1 MAVSKRKRQ
10 RMSRSAVWLIT
21 VTVLIAA
28 FLSLKMITLIK
39 TEHYYA
45 DKEREVAAAYEA
57 ESQRAKELEESAA
70 YIKSNQYVEDEAKA
84 KLHLG
89 YPETEAAEPDEQ
101 VVTAEQTATDGGQ
114 AEAGSAEQAVTDGG
128 QAEAGPTEQAVTDG
142 GQTAP
147 EPAGQIEPAGQ
158 AVTAGQTVT
167 GGGQAGENEQ
177 ADE

>member
-101 VVTAEQTATDGGQ
+101 AVTAEQT
-114 AEAGSAEQAVTDGG
+114 VTDGG
-128 QAEAGPTEQAVTDG
+128 QAVTGGGQAV
-142 GQTAP
+142 P
-147 EPAGQIEPAGQ
+147 EPAGQIEPDEQ
-158 AVTAGQTVT
+158 AVTAEQTVT

>member
-101 VVTAEQTATDGGQ
+101 
-114 AEAGSAEQAVTDGG
+114 
-128 QAEAGPTEQAVTDG
+128 
-142 GQTAP
+142 
-147 EPAGQIEPAGQ
+147 

-167 GGGQAGENEQ
+167 YGGQAGENEQ

>member
-70 YIKSNQYVEDEAKA
+70 YIKSNQYVEDEAKT

-101 VVTAEQTATDGGQ
+101 AVTAEQTVTDGG
-114 AEAGSAEQAVTDGG
+114 QAVTDGG
-128 QAEAGPTEQAVTDG
+128 QAV
-142 GQTAP
+142 P
-147 EPAGQIEPAGQ
+147 EPAGQIEPDEQ
-158 AVTAGQTVT
+158 AVTAEQTVT

>member
-101 VVTAEQTATDGGQ
+101 AVTAEQTVTDGGQAEVGGQ

-128 QAEAGPTEQAVTDG
+128 QTATDG
-142 GQTAP
+142 GQAVP
-147 EPAGQIEPAGQ
+147 EPAGQIEPDEQ
-158 AVTAGQTVT
+158 TVTAGQTVT
-167 GGGQAGENEQ
+167 YGGQAGENEQ

>member
-101 VVTAEQTATDGGQ
+101 AVTAEQT
-114 AEAGSAEQAVTDGG
+114 VTDGG
-128 QAEAGPTEQAVTDG
+128 QAEAGGQA
-142 GQTAP
+142 AP
-147 EPAGQIEPAGQ
+147 EPAGQIEPDEQ
-158 AVTAGQTVT
+158 AVTAEQTVT

>member
-101 VVTAEQTATDGGQ
+101 AVTAEQTATDGGQ
-114 AEAGSAEQAVTDGG
+114 TAPEPD
-128 QAEAGPTEQAVTDG
+128 EQAVTDG
-142 GQTAP
+142 GQTATDGGQAAP
-147 EPAGQIEPAGQ
+147 ESAGQIEPDEQ
-158 AVTAGQTVT
+158 AVTAEQTVT

>member
-101 VVTAEQTATDGGQ
+101 AVTAEQTATDGGQ
-114 AEAGSAEQAVTDGG
+114 
-128 QAEAGPTEQAVTDG
+128 
-142 GQTAP
+142 TAP
-147 EPAGQIEPAGQ
+147 EPVGQIEPVGQ
-158 AVTAGQTVT
+158 TVTAEQTVT

>member
-1 MAVSKRKRQ
+1 MAVSKKKRQ

-70 YIKSNQYVEDEAKA
+70 YIKSNQYVEDEAKS

-101 VVTAEQTATDGGQ
+101 AVTDGEQTATDGGQDEAGGQ

-128 QAEAGPTEQAVTDG
+128 Q
-142 GQTAP
+142 TAP
-147 EPAGQIEPAGQ
+147 ESAGQIEPDGQ

-167 GGGQAGENEQ
+167 DGGQAGENEQ

>member
-101 VVTAEQTATDGGQ
+101 AVTAEQT
-114 AEAGSAEQAVTDGG
+114 VTDGG
-128 QAEAGPTEQAVTDG
+128 QAEAGGQAVTAEQTVTDGGQAEVTATDG

-147 EPAGQIEPAGQ
+147 EPAGQIEPDEQ
-158 AVTAGQTVT
+158 AVTAEQTVT